1 MTASNFRTLVKNFT
15 ALKPEELSTL
25 KDLSTQ
31 YPYSQVI
38 QLLIARGSRDL
49 GAADQQHHLHR
60 AAIYATDRSLVKWA
74 MTSARKNRMTAPAV
88 LPEVAPKPSP
98 AVEVKA
104 PPVAAKVAPVIGKV
118 PAPVPAANTK
128 PAQALK
134 PVALEGDALIA
145 DLAKELSRLQQLK
158 HNFDDAYA
166 ALHTPG
172 APIKMP
178 AKSPAVAKEVPAKPS
193 APGVESAGQE
203 APLIEEIKA
212 TRKKLKVPSPKVAEQ
227 GEIIDNFIKVAP
239 TLPKAKATQPS
250 TDLAEESVNYTDNI
264 ISETLVEIL
273 LKQGKKA
280 KAIEMLKKLIWKF
293 PQKKAYFAAQI
304 EALKN

>member
-1 MTASNFRTLVKNFT
+1 MKASNFRTLVKNFT
-15 ALKPEELSTL
+15 ALTPEELSTL
-25 KDLSTQ
+25 KDLSAQ
-31 YPYSQVI
+31 YPYSQII
-38 QLLIARGSRDL
+38 QLLVARSTRDQAL
-49 GAADQQHHLHR
+49 TDQQHHLHR
-60 AAIYATDRSLVKWA
+60 AAIYATDRSVVKWA
-74 MTSARKNRMTAPAV
+74 MTAARQDRSAEPVEVPEPAPTVAVEAAIPEKVVPLVAETTVTAPV
-88 LPEVAPKPSP
+88 VKSKPSLD
-98 AVEVKA
+98 
-104 PPVAAKVAPVIGKV
+104 
-118 PAPVPAANTK
+118 T
-128 PAQALK
+128 
-134 PVALEGDALIA
+134 VALEGDALIA
-145 DLAKELSRLQQLK
+145 DLSKELNRLQQLK
-158 HNFDDAYA
+158 HNFDDAYE
-166 ALHTPG
+166 ALQTPG
-172 APIKMP
+172 AKVKPPKSLIATKVTP
-178 AKSPAVAKEVPAKPS
+178 AKDATPN
-193 APGVESAGQE
+193 VESSGQE

-239 TLPKAKATQPS
+239 TLPKAKASQPS

>member
-1 MTASNFRTLVKNFT
+1 MTASNFHTLVKNFT
-15 ALKPEELSTL
+15 ALTPEELSTL

-31 YPYSQVI
+31 HPYSQVI
-38 QLLIARGSRDL
+38 QLLIARGTRDQ
-49 GAADQQHHLHR
+49 GAADQQHHLHQ
-60 AAIYATDRSLVKWA
+60 AAIYATDRSVVKWA
-74 MTSARKNRMTAPAV
+74 MTAARQNRTEE
-88 LPEVAPKPSP
+88 LEVASEPAP
-98 AVEVKA
+98 AVEVNA
-104 PPVAAKVAPVIGKV
+104 PIPVKFAPIVAETPVT
-118 PAPVPAANTK
+118 APLPRTK
-128 PAQALK
+128 PASALDT
-134 PVALEGDALIA
+134 VTLEGDALIA
-145 DLAKELSRLQQLK
+145 DLSKELHRLQQLK

-172 APIKMP
+172 AKINTP
-178 AKSPAVAKEVPAKPS
+178 AKSPVAAKEGPAKDPPPS
-193 APGVESAGQE
+193 VESSGQE

-239 TLPKAKATQPS
+239 SLPKAKATQPS
-250 TDLAEESVNYTDNI
+250 TDLAEESVNYSDNI

>member
-15 ALKPEELSTL
+15 ALTPEELSTL
-25 KDLSTQ
+25 KDLSAQ
-31 YPYSQVI
+31 HPYSQVI
-38 QLLIARGSRDL
+38 QLLIARSTRDQ
-49 GAADQQHHLHR
+49 GTADQQHQLHK
-60 AAIYATDRSLVKWA
+60 AAIYATDRSVVKWA
-74 MTSARKNRMTAPAV
+74 MTAPRKERTV
-88 LPEVAPKPSP
+88 EPEVAPAPTP

-104 PPVAAKVAPVIGKV
+104 PEVVKVAAKIAETPVAAPMPK
-118 PAPVPAANTK
+118 TK
-128 PAQALK
+128 PASALDT
-134 PVALEGDALIA
+134 VALEGDALIA
-145 DLAKELSRLQQLK
+145 DLSKELDRLQQLK

-166 ALHTPG
+166 ALHTQGPKTK
-172 APIKMP
+172 AP
-178 AKSPAVAKEVPAKPS
+178 AKAPVSAKEAPTKDPAPS
-193 APGVESAGQE
+193 PESAGQE

-250 TDLAEESVNYTDNI
+250 TDLAEESVNYSDNI

>member
-1 MTASNFRTLVKNFT
+1 MTASNFHTLVKNFT
-15 ALKPEELSTL
+15 ALTPEELSTL
-25 KDLSTQ
+25 KQLSAQ

-38 QLLIARGSRDL
+38 QILIARSTRDQ
-49 GAADQQHHLHR
+49 GAADQQHHLHQ
-60 AAIYATDRSLVKWA
+60 AAIYATDRTVVKWA
-74 MTSARKNRMTAPAV
+74 MTAARRDRT
-88 LPEVAPKPSP
+88 LEPEVASEP
-98 AVEVKA
+98 APAIEVKA
-104 PPVAAKVAPVIGKV
+104 PNTVKIAPIVAEPPVTAPIAK
-118 PAPVPAANTK
+118 TK
-128 PAQALK
+128 SASALDT
-134 PVALEGDALIA
+134 VTLEGDALIA
-145 DLAKELSRLQQLK
+145 DLSKELSRLQQLK

-166 ALHTPG
+166 ALHKPG
-172 APIKMP
+172 AQIKTP
-178 AKSPAVAKEVPAKPS
+178 AKSPAAAVKDIPAKDPAPS
-193 APGVESAGQE
+193 VESSGQE

-250 TDLAEESVNYTDNI
+250 TDLAEESVNYSDNI

-304 EALKN
+304 DALKN